1 MATLEPHPILDHC
14 NLAEFTIFIKKAIVP
29 CTTEYNELYWY
40 LLEIFTEHDTD
51 KDGNLTMRSFPTMV
65 DKVVELPIK
74 LRMKHAD
81 LAMFQAEAV
90 KREEHHKALVKQFN
104 TREDDRMSFA
114 EWLNLAIELAFKKM
128 MV

>member
-1 MATLEPHPILDHC
+1 MQ
-14 NLAEFTIFIKKAIVP
+14 
-29 CTTEYNELYWY
+29 
-40 LLEIFTEHDTD
+40 
-51 KDGNLTMRSFPTMV
+51 SFPAIV

-81 LAMFQAEAV
+81 LAMFQAEAT

-104 TREDDRMSFA
+104 TRGDDRMSFD
-114 EWLNLAIELAFKKM
+114 EWLNLTIELVFKKM